1 MPCVKRREFITLLG
15 GAVATWPLAAGAEQR
30 ERVRRIGFLSV
41 SPRAT
46 VSRVYAG
53 LVQGMHELG
62 YVEGKDF
69 VTEWRSGEGAYER
82 LPDLA
87 AEFVRLKVDV
97 IVTGVAGALRVLQ
110 QATATIPIVAAYS
123 TDPVGNGLVASLAHP
138 GATPDWFSSSDDTS
152 PKQLELLITVAPGTS
167 RVGFSAIRI
176 VQPILPFLTVHR
188 TPAGRS
194 IFPSSR

>member
-1 MPCVKRREFITLLG
+1 M
-15 GAVATWPLAAGAEQR
+15 
-30 ERVRRIGFLSV
+30 RRIGFLSV

-69 VTEWRSGEGAYER
+69 VTERRSGEGAYER

-138 GATPDWFSSSDDTS
+138 GGNITGLVSSSDDTS

-194 IFPSSR
+194 IFPLSR